1 MSRAQEIRKRWLEK
15 NKQVLPNEV
24 ERVFEWILNQFERC
38 IEERN
43 FYPLTL
49 KYRKNN
55 YKIGHDGDFINFESI
70 LPMTDDM
77 EFLEML
83 KERIDKEEGFSWST
97 KAGKGADHDC
107 IFLTIE
113 IE

>member
-38 IEERN
+38 IVESD

-49 KYRKNN
+49 KYRKRN
-55 YKIGHDGDFINFESI
+55 YKIGNDGDSINFVSI

-77 EFLEML
+77 EFLEVL
-83 KERIDKEEGFSWST
+83 KERIEKEDGFICST
-97 KAGKGADHDC
+97 KPGKGADYDC